1 MTGQRQANAWSKK
14 GQRGVKEGPTRV
26 KEGSERGQ
34 GRVNDVS
41 MKISEGSMMGEG
53 GPWNGQQG
61 VNERGQGRVNDG
73 SKHGPWRV
81 KADPKK
87 GQ

>member
-1 MTGQRQANAWSKK
+1 MHGQRRVNEGSKK
-14 GQRGVKEGPTRV
+14 DQPGV

-61 VNERGQGRVNDG
+61 VIERGQRRVNDG
-73 SKHGPWRV
+73 SKNGQWRV
-81 KADPKK
+81 KAYPKK